1 MNKIYCHFDHY
12 KVKKKVTKHS
22 IEQIQSIIDYQN
34 KKKQKQKQKK
44 QKKNCSSGCTDH
56 FDKYMFANNKYITKG
71 ATNVLNSE
79 SLEVPW
85 QFKRV

>member
-34 KKKQKQKQKK
+34 KTKTVLADVQIILISI
-44 QKKNCSSGCTDH
+44 CSQT
-56 FDKYMFANNKYITKG
+56 
-71 ATNVLNSE
+71 TNI
-79 SLEVPW
+79 
-85 QFKRV
+85 

>member
-34 KKKQKQKQKK
+34 KN
-44 QKKNCSSGCTDH
+44 KKNCSSGCTDH

-79 SLEVPW
+79 SPEVPW